1 MQGRIIKGI
10 GGFYNVLLEGGT
22 IVTCK
27 ARGRFRNEGVTPMV
41 GDQVE
46 VSFHETGF
54 AAMDDILPRKNAL
67 LRPPVANIDLLVI
80 VLSASIPKPDFLL
93 ADKLLIQAKTLQ
105 IEPLLVLNKMD
116 SAKPEITDEFLRDYA
131 AFHNLLA
138 SSATGEGIDALK
150 QSLTNRVSCFAGQSA
165 VGKSSLL
172 NALFPELALETGG
185 LAKKTDR
192 GKHTTRQAELWPY
205 LGGAVLDTPGFSLF
219 EMSELEQ
226 SALDASYPEFA
237 GVTSE
242 CRFAGCRHVAEP
254 DCAVKA
260 LLQTGNLSQG
270 RYARYIEIQAEIE
283 DKRKH
288 RYD

>member
-242 CRFAGCRHVAEP
+242 CRFTGCRHVAEP

-260 LLQTGNLSQG
+260 LLQTGKLSQD